1 MLNYEQKR
9 SIFRS
14 YSDLIEKT
22 MSHNRLN
29 YEYPKSLQRGKI
41 LVTQLNLSGN
51 GYVNGKYME
60 QETIEAK
67 GYKVDPRGWINIKD
81 FSETEL
87 HEVIQLAMMSMN
99 HHKSMP
105 RKEIRITVKNEERNV
120 TATKE
125 FVPEQLVY
133 SCLHNWLGYGNM
145 NAPIWFIGMEEDG
158 SEIWKFKTKTLV
170 ESLKLRSQFKP
181 QMDFRYVWEELFGIP
196 LETFKGPNVWR
207 YMAAFLLEYEGV
219 EATTENINDYF
230 YEKKQLGRVD
240 STHFLCEFMPLPK
253 QTKASIEPYQSIW
266 EVVDSYESEITDH
279 RFELIKENLIN
290 HQEVKFLISYDTALT
305 EKLMNYCSEDIKL
318 ISSWQ
323 LNDESFLLHRVNVTK
338 DRYVYIFSTPFFGN
352 GRISYNGIKDCV
364 KRVKKLSKWIFTY

>member
-51 GYVNGKYME
+51 GYVIGKYME
-60 QETIEAK
+60 QETIKSK

-120 TATKE
+120 TARKE
-125 FVPEQLVY
+125 PVPDHLVH

-145 NAPIWFIGMEEDG
+145 NAPIWFIGMEEEG
-158 SEIWKFKTKTLV
+158 AEIWRFKTKTLV
-170 ESLKLRSQFKP
+170 ESLKLRSQFEL
-181 QMDFRYVWEELFGIP
+181 QMDFRYVWEELYGVP
-196 LETFKGPNVWR
+196 LETLKGSNVWR
-207 YMAAFLLEYEGV
+207 YMAAFLLEYGGV
-219 EATTENINDYF
+219 EATSENINEYI
-230 YEKKQLGRVD
+230 YEKKQLGRA
-240 STHFLCEFMPLPK
+240 SSNHFIGGFMPLPK
-253 QTKASIEPYQSIW
+253 QNKASIEPYQSIW
-266 EVVDSYESEITDH
+266 EKVDSYVSEIADH
-279 RFELIKENLIN
+279 RLQLIKENLMI
-290 HQEVKFLISYDTALT
+290 HQEVKFLISYDTDLT
-305 EKLMNYCSEDIKL
+305 EKLLNCFSEDTKL

-323 LNDESFLLHRVNVTK
+323 LDDELFVLHRVNLTK
-338 DRYVYIFSTPFFGN
+338 DRYVYLFATPFFGD
-352 GRISYNGIKDCV
+352 GCISYNGIKDCV
-364 KRVKKLSKWIFTY
+364 KRVIKLSKWIFTY